1 MTDAQVATIFI
12 LTGLFA
18 LGGLAAWAGAK
29 IASRREAKRFA
40 RECIERERRKREEL
54 REWIKKPPRHKTTNK
69 EKRHV

>member
-18 LGGLAAWAGAK
+18 LGGIAAYAGAK

-40 RECIERERRKREEL
+40 RECIYGEWEKRRKIAE
-54 REWIKKPPRHKTTNK
+54 NAK
-69 EKRHV
+69 EKRHG

>member
-1 MTDAQVATIFI
+1 MTGAQVATIFI

-18 LGGLAAWAGAK
+18 LGGIAAYAGAK

-54 REWIKKPPRHKTTNK
+54 REWIRKPPRNGNTAK
-69 EKRHV
+69 EKR